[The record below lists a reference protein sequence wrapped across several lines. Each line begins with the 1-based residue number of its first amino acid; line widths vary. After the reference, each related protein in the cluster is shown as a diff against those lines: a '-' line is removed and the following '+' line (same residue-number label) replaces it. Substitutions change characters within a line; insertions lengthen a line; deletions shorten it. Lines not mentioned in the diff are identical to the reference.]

1 VGALQPETLADR
13 RAESDHTA
21 ARPGRLARRR
31 RGRAARHDP
40 GDRALLPGSV
50 RPPDPDQRPRGQLP
64 RSVDRLGG
72 RLLVKK
78 VEPAQRDHEA
88 THPHR
93 HDLPAAVLPHRLL
106 RAELRLD
113 DPAHR
118 QPGRVPGGWAGNR
131 TRHRGRHAGRLPPPR
146 LAVGHA
152 AGTGP
157 AMKGPAMKRS
167 RRGSARDGLLVL
179 LTLTTGAVD
188 ASSFLHLGNVFSS
201 VITGNLILL
210 GVAAA
215 TRSSS
220 LAIHSGTAL
229 AGYSVGVLIAAPI
242 ATRRT
247 KSGETWPLSVTVTL
261 AVEFCVLAGFSVGW
275 ELTGGSPGSTAEL
288 LLIAALSVAM
298 GIQSA
303 AVRELGGMS
312 TTYLTG
318 TLTAVIS
325 ELATRDRKPGLAR
338 SVGVIAAI
346 VSGAV
351 GGGLVAEH
359 APAWLP
365 AVVLTPLAVVVIAS

>member
-1 VGALQPETLADR
+1 
-13 RAESDHTA
+13 
-21 ARPGRLARRR
+21 
-31 RGRAARHDP
+31 
-40 GDRALLPGSV
+40 
-50 RPPDPDQRPRGQLP
+50 
-64 RSVDRLGG
+64 
-72 RLLVKK
+72 
-78 VEPAQRDHEA
+78 
-88 THPHR
+88 
-93 HDLPAAVLPHRLL
+93 
-106 RAELRLD
+106 
-113 DPAHR
+113 
-118 QPGRVPGGWAGNR
+118 
-131 TRHRGRHAGRLPPPR
+131 
-146 LAVGHA
+146 
-152 AGTGP
+152 
-157 AMKGPAMKRS
+157 MKLS
-167 RRGSARDGLLVL
+167 RRGATRDVLLVL

-210 GVAAA
+210 GAAAA

-229 AGYSVGVLIAAPI
+229 AGYSVGVLIGAPI

-247 KSGETWPLSVTVTL
+247 RSGETWPLSVTVTL

-275 ELTGGSPGSTAEL
+275 ELTGGSPGPTAEL

-325 ELATRDRKPGLAR
+325 ELATRDRKPGFAR
-338 SVGVIAAI
+338 SLGVIAAI

-365 AVVLTPLAVVVIAS
+365 AVVLTPLAVVVIASITFEMADTRAAPRRDR